1 MVIWY
6 PPPQRRSHRVC
17 LGMILDMHQLNKMP
31 KTWNLI
37 LLLQWKGFVRSNS
50 KIYSNQKNP
59 VKVAKTTKTYSNHN
73 FYDHSDSFTITFCH
87 LQHHLSMIVQLFSHP
102 GFPFTSFQ
110 QFPAWK
116 LSLPSI
122 HRQAPSSVSQRSSC
136 CSTSLLCR
144 RACTALGGWSCKTG
158 PRDGGRGS
166 KKDAEERIVLLY
178 FSGKWHGRD

>member
-1 MVIWY
+1 MERIRQVKFE
-6 PPPQRRSHRVC
+6 
-17 LGMILDMHQLNKMP
+17 DM
-31 KTWNLI
+31 
-37 LLLQWKGFVRSNS
+37 F
-50 KIYSNQKNP
+50 SNQKRSCQGFTP
-59 VKVAKTTKTYSNHN
+59 PKTYPNHN
-73 FYDHSDSFTITFCH
+73 FYDHSDSFTIIFFH

-158 PRDGGRGS
+158 PWDEGRGS
-166 KKDAEERIVLLY
+166 NKDAEERIVLLY
-178 FSGKWHGRD
+178 FSGK